1 MIGSVGLMLGQ
12 LVEASGTTGLAG
24 VSSKHLHVQGVIPGS
39 FAEKSGKFRPG
50 DEIES
55 VDGITFDGKTLQEA
69 KRMFV
74 GHEGSMVHFSIVR
87 PATSQQFSVRL
98 RLQALV
104 VQDFKDDVPVHASPA
119 AT

>member
-1 MIGSVGLMLGQ
+1 MLGQ
-12 LVEASGTTGLAG
+12 LVEASGTTGLEG
-24 VSSKHLHVQGVIPGS
+24 VGNKHLQVQGVMPGS
-39 FAEKSGKFRPG
+39 SAEKSGKFRPG

-74 GHEGSMVHFSIVR
+74 GHEGSMVHLSIVR

-98 RLQALV
+98 RRQALV